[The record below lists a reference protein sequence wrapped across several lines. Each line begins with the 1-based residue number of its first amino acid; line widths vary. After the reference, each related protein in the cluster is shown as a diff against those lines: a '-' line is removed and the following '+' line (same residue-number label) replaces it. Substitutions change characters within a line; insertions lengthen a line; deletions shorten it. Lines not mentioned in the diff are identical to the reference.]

1 MMQSSVLQ
9 LINIKLKYSF
19 QSMNLYSLPR
29 EEAMYLSQHQSN
41 YHKKKTNN
49 KKNIVNSINNIS
61 MIHAPDN
68 ELN

>member
-1 MMQSSVLQ
+1 
-9 LINIKLKYSF
+9 
-19 QSMNLYSLPR
+19 MNLYSLPR
-29 EEAMYLSQHQSN
+29 EEAMYLSQHRSN